1 MMKLKM
7 TMKMTILIRILLT
20 FLVLLLL
27 FSCILG
33 GVLVNKSQQTMIAL
47 IEDKQKE
54 KAMVALDVLNAYVQE
69 KMGALQLVAG
79 SVQDPEDK
87 AKLFQQMSKVYNQSE
102 NFKYMQLRVLDNKGV
117 VVVQFGVQSEDMN
130 DVLSNDKLFI
140 KAVSDRSFISEIK
153 FDSVRKDF
161 FIDISTLIQN
171 IHGDNNGVIALRLPM
186 SLIWEQISK
195 RISRSGTEEFF
206 ILNNEGLVI
215 AHDDMTITRE
225 QLNGIGDLESALSVM
240 EGHKAIDDLREEIGQ
255 LDGGE
260 EQMIIKSGLFDDP
273 LGITQMTSFV
283 HDDNYQISA
292 FVQEK
297 KSIALQSVQEM
308 KVFSMITI
316 AIISLVSL
324 LVMIVLSRSITKPIH
339 ALIEFADK
347 VGNGDLRQR
356 TGIRRNDEIGML
368 SLAFDNMVS
377 QLSDVV
383 KEVKINSD
391 LSVRSLDETYE
402 AMKELQD
409 HSQNTS
415 KVIEEISKGAQEQ
428 AEYNICNEKEIRNLN
443 DIVNEIS
450 VKASEVN
457 QQADKSEVAVSRVH
471 EAYASL
477 LDGTSRMAESTKG
490 TAKDMEKLVALTEQ
504 IQKSITMT
512 RNLASRTN
520 ILSLNASIEAA
531 RAGEHGK
538 GFAVVAAEVRKLAMQ
553 SQHAAIQISDVVGQM
568 NSSVTESWEKM
579 NVSVESAL
587 AEHKKANQ
595 LSGIF
600 REVQNAMKEVFESV
614 EGIYQLIEQERE
626 AMMMILKVTDEGAA
640 LSQETSAG
648 AQEVAASAIQSYHR
662 VAETTEKLKQV
673 HIASQKLLEKVS
685 HLKI

>member
-1 MMKLKM
+1 MMKL
-7 TMKMTILIRILLT
+7 TILIRILLT

-33 GVLVNKSQQTMIAL
+33 GVLVYKSQQTMIAL
-47 IEDKQKE
+47 IEEKQKE
-54 KAMVALDVLNAYVQE
+54 KAMVALDVLNAYVEE
-69 KMGALQLVAG
+69 KMSALQLVAG
-79 SVQDPEDK
+79 SVQDPGDK
-87 AKLFQQMSKVYNQSE
+87 AKLFEQMSKVYNQSE

-117 VVVQFGVQSEDMN
+117 VVVQFGVQSEDRN
-130 DVLSNDKLFI
+130 ADLSKDNLFI
-140 KAVSDRSFISEIK
+140 KAVSDLSFISEIK

-161 FIDISTLIQN
+161 YIDISALIQN

-206 ILNNEGLVI
+206 ILNNTGLVI
-215 AHDDMTITRE
+215 AHDDVTITRE

-240 EGHKAIDDLREEIGQ
+240 EGHEAIDDLREEIGQ
-255 LDGGE
+255 LNGGE
-260 EQMIIKSGLFDDP
+260 EQTIIKSGLFDDQF
-273 LGITQMTSFV
+273 GISQMTSFV
-283 HDDNYQISA
+283 NDDNYQISA
-292 FVQEK
+292 FVQEE
-297 KSIALQSVQEM
+297 KSIVLQSAQEM
-308 KVFSMITI
+308 KVFSMISI

-324 LVMIVLSRSITKPIH
+324 FVMIVLSRSITKPVH

-368 SLAFDNMVS
+368 SHAFDNMVA

-383 KEVKINSD
+383 NEVKINSD
-391 LSVRSLDETYE
+391 LSVRSIDETYE

-450 VKASEVN
+450 VKASQVN
-457 QQADKSEVAVSRVH
+457 QQADKSDVAVSRVH

-490 TAKDMEKLVALTEQ
+490 TAKDMEKLVSLTEQ
-504 IQKSITMT
+504 IQKSIAMT
-512 RNLASRTN
+512 GNLASRTN

-531 RAGEHGK
+531 RAGEHGR

-553 SQHAAIQISDVVGQM
+553 SQQAAIQISDVVGQM
-568 NSSVTESWEKM
+568 HNSVTESWEKM

-587 AEHKKANQ
+587 TEHKKANQ

-600 REVQNAMKEVFESV
+600 REVQNAMKEVFESI

-626 AMMMILKVTDEGAA
+626 AMMKILKVTDEGAA

-648 AQEVAASAIQSYHR
+648 AQEVAATAMQSYHR
-662 VAETTEKLKQV
+662 VAGTTEKLKQV

>member
-1 MMKLKM
+1 MKMKMKL
-7 TMKMTILIRILLT
+7 TILIRILLT

-27 FSCILG
+27 FACILG
-33 GVLVNKSQQTMIAL
+33 EVLIYKSQQTMISL
-47 IEDKQKE
+47 IKDKQKE
-54 KAMVALDVLNAYVQE
+54 KAMVALDVLDSYIQE
-69 KMGALQLVAG
+69 KLSELQLIAG

-87 AKLFQQMSKVYNQSE
+87 AKLFEQMSKVYNQSD
-102 NFKYMQLRVLDNKGV
+102 NFKYMQFMVLDNKGV
-117 VVVQFGVQSEDMN
+117 VVVQFGVQSQGRNADLSKDM
-130 DVLSNDKLFI
+130 LFI

-153 FDSVRKDF
+153 FDFVRKDF
-161 FIDISTLIQN
+161 YIEISALIQN
-171 IHGDNNGVIALRLPM
+171 IQGNNNGVIALRFPM
-186 SLIWEQISK
+186 SLIWEQMSK
-195 RISRSGTEEFF
+195 KIPRSGTEQFF
-206 ILNNEGLVI
+206 ILNNAGLVV
-215 AHDDMTITRE
+215 AHDDLTITRE
-225 QLNGIGDLESALSVM
+225 QLNGIGDLKSALSVM
-240 EGHKAIDDLREEIGQ
+240 EGHEAIDDLREEVGQ

-260 EQMIIKSGLFDDP
+260 EQTIIKSGMFDDQF
-273 LGITQMTSFV
+273 GIPQMTSFV
-283 HDDNYQISA
+283 YDDKYQLSA

-297 KSIALQSVQEM
+297 KSVALQSVQEM
-308 KVFSMITI
+308 KLFSMIAI
-316 AIISLVSL
+316 AIISLISL
-324 LVMIVLSRSITKPIH
+324 FVMIVLSRSITKPVH

-368 SLAFDNMVS
+368 SRAFDNMVI

-391 LSVRSLDETYE
+391 LSVRSIDESYE
-402 AMKELQD
+402 AMKELQE
-409 HSQNTS
+409 HSQNTT

-428 AEYNICNEKEIRNLN
+428 TEYNICNEKEIKILN

-477 LDGTSRMAESTKG
+477 LDGTSRMAESTKS
-490 TAKDMEKLVALTEQ
+490 TAMDMEKLVSLTEQ

-512 RNLASRTN
+512 GKLASQTN

-538 GFAVVAAEVRKLAMQ
+538 GFAVVAAEVRNLAMQ
-553 SQHAAIQISDVVGQM
+553 SQHAASQISDVVGQM
-568 NSSVTESWEKM
+568 HNKVAESWDKM

-600 REVQNAMKEVFESV
+600 QEVQDAMKEVFESV

-626 AMMMILKVTDEGAA
+626 AMMKILKVTDEGAA

-648 AQEVAASAIQSYHR
+648 AQEVAATALQSYQR